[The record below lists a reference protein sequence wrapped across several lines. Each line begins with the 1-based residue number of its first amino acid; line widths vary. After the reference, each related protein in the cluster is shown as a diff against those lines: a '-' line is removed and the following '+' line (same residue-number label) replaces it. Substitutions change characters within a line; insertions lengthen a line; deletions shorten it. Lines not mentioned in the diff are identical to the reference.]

1 MIIRREV
8 SEDYNTIY
16 SLVETAFS
24 LSEHSDGNEQNLVNS
39 LRKGDSFIPE
49 LSLVA
54 EIDGVLVGYI
64 MFTKA
69 YINEYTVLVLAPL
82 SVLPKYQKNGIGTAL
97 INEGHIK
104 AKYLGYDYSIVLG
117 SEKYYSKLG
126 YVPAKVFGMKSP
138 FGLPSEK
145 FMAYKLQENAPIING
160 VVKYAKEFGIN

>member
-54 EIDGVLVGYI
+54 EIDGALVGHI

-104 AKYLGYDYSIVLG
+104 AKYLGYDDCFRKWKIL
-117 SEKYYSKLG
+117 
-126 YVPAKVFGMKSP
+126 
-138 FGLPSEK
+138 
-145 FMAYKLQENAPIING
+145 
-160 VVKYAKEFGIN
+160 